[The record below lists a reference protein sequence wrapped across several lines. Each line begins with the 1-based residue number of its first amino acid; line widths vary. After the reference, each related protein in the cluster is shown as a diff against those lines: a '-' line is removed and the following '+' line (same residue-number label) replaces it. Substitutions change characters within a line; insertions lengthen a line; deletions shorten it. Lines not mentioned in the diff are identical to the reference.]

1 MTISSLKSTPK
12 KTRMLAKTKF
22 EPRIVAFCCE
32 HSSYYAADAA
42 ASSGF
47 SYSVNIE
54 IIRVPCVGRVDT
66 IHVLSA
72 LKKGADGVMITGCMK
87 DQCYFETGST
97 IAEERMKELAQSL
110 KIVGLSDRIDFQ
122 LMGPGMA
129 QRWVEV
135 TEAFYEQI
143 KNLGP
148 NPLKKESNTE

>member
-12 KTRMLAKTKF
+12 KTRTLKKAKF

-32 HSSYYAADAA
+32 HSSYYAADVA

-47 SYSVNIE
+47 SYSINIE
-54 IIRVPCVGRVDT
+54 IIRVPCVGRVDK

-87 DQCYFETGST
+87 DQCQFETGSI
-97 IAEERMKELAQSL
+97 IAEERMKELAKSL
-110 KIVGLSDRIDFQ
+110 KIVGLGDRIDFQ

-129 QRWVEV
+129 QRWVEA
-135 TEAFYEQI
+135 TEAFHEQI
-143 KNLGP
+143 KHMGQ
-148 NPLKKESNTE
+148 NPLRKESGTY